1 MTSQTDREAKTAAA
15 EERRPSRNIG
25 LDLVRVTEA
34 AAIRSG
40 RLIGS
45 GRRDDAYRV
54 ASGAMWHALE
64 DVDING
70 TIVIGEEGR
79 LGGATPLDT
88 GQRVGNGEGP
98 AVDVVVD
105 PIDGTELLIRGHPG
119 ALSLVGVAPQG
130 AMYSPAPAVYM
141 EKIVVDADAAHALV
155 PECIDAPAAW
165 TLALVARVKEK
176 AVRDLSVIVLDR
188 PRHSHLMEEIRA
200 AGARIL
206 LRDEGDAEGALVAA
220 TPGTGVDLLMGVG
233 GVSEGVIA
241 ACAVKAMNGAMLAR
255 LAPQTE
261 QERAQIIA
269 ASMDPQRVFTADD
282 LVAGDQIFFAATG
295 ITDSTLLKSVR
306 YYGRKVETHSLL
318 LRSETRT
325 RRFIRMEYVMG
336 EDEERELS

>member
-1 MTSQTDREAKTAAA
+1 MSTEPK
-15 EERRPSRNIG
+15 PSRNIG

-34 AAIRSG
+34 AAIRAG

-45 GRRDDAYRV
+45 GRREEAYQL
-54 ASGAMWHALE
+54 AAGAMWTALGE
-64 DVDING
+64 VGIDG

-79 LGGATPLDT
+79 LGDKTPLDT
-88 GQRVGNGEGP
+88 GQKVGNGNGP
-98 AVDVVVD
+98 PVDVVVD

-130 AMYSPAPAVYM
+130 TMYSPSPAVYM
-141 EKIVVDADAAHALV
+141 EKIVVDVDSAHALV

-165 TLALVARVKEK
+165 TLALVARVKQK

-188 PRHSHLMEEIRA
+188 PRHADLIEEIRA

-206 LRDEGDAEGALVAA
+206 LRDEGDAEGALIAA
-220 TPGTGVDLLMGVG
+220 TPGTSVDVLMGTG

-261 QERAQIIA
+261 EERAEIVA
-269 ASMDPQRVFTADD
+269 AGMDPSRIFTAND
-282 LVAGDQIFFAATG
+282 LVGGNQIFFAATG
-295 ITDSTLLKSVR
+295 ITESTLLKSVQF
-306 YYGRKVETHSLL
+306 YGRTVETHSLL

-325 RRFIRMEYVMG
+325 RRFIRMQYVFDEA
-336 EDEERELS
+336 EDLEV

>member
-1 MTSQTDREAKTAAA
+1 MADEPK
-15 EERRPSRNIG
+15 PSRNIG

-34 AAIRSG
+34 AAIRAG

-45 GRRDDAYRV
+45 GRREDAYRV
-54 ASGAMWHALE
+54 AAGAMWTALSE
-64 DVDING
+64 VEIDG
-70 TIVIGEEGR
+70 TIVVGEEGR
-79 LGGATPLDT
+79 LGDKTPMDT
-88 GQRVGNGEGP
+88 GQKVGNGHGP
-98 AVDVVVD
+98 KVDVVVD

-119 ALSLVGVAPQG
+119 ALSLVGVAPRG

-141 EKIVVDADAAHALV
+141 EKIVVDVDAAHALV

-165 TLALVARVKEK
+165 TLALVARVKQK

-188 PRHSHLMEEIRA
+188 PRHADLIEEIRA

-206 LRDEGDAEGALVAA
+206 LRDEGDAEGALIAS
-220 TPGTGVDLLMGVG
+220 TPGTSVDILMGTG

-261 QERAQIIA
+261 QERAEIVA
-269 ASMDPQRVFTADD
+269 TGMDPERVFTADD
-282 LVAGDQIFFAATG
+282 LVEGNQIFFAATG
-295 ITDSTLLKSVR
+295 ITESTLLKSVQF
-306 YYGRKVETHSLL
+306 YGRRVETHSLL

-325 RRFIRMEYVMG
+325 RRFIRMQYVFG
-336 EDEERELS
+336 EAEDLDV

>member
-1 MTSQTDREAKTAAA
+1 MADTP
-15 EERRPSRNIG
+15 RPSRNIG

-34 AAIRSG
+34 AAIRAG

-54 ASGAMWHALE
+54 AAGAMWKALQ
-64 DVDING
+64 DVEIDG
-70 TIVIGEEGR
+70 TIIIGEEGR
-79 LGGATPLDT
+79 LGDATPLDT
-88 GQRVGNGEGP
+88 GQKVGNGEGP
-98 AVDVVVD
+98 QVDVVVD

-119 ALSLVGVAPQG
+119 ALSLVGVAPRG
-130 AMYSPAPAVYM
+130 SMYSPAPAVYM

-155 PECIDAPAAW
+155 EECIDAPAAW
-165 TLALVARVKEK
+165 TLALVARVKRK

-188 PRHSHLMEEIRA
+188 PRHADLIEEIRA

-220 TPGTGVDLLMGVG
+220 TPGTSVDVLMGIG

-255 LAPQTE
+255 LAPQTK
-261 QERAQIIA
+261 QERAEIVA
-269 ASMDPQRVFTADD
+269 AGMDPGRVFTSND
-282 LVAGDQIFFAATG
+282 LVSGNQIFFAATG
-295 ITDSTLLKSVR
+295 ITDSTLLKSVQ
-306 YYGRKVETHSLL
+306 YFGQKVETHSLL

-325 RRFIRMEYVMG
+325 RRFIRMEYILG
-336 EDEERELS
+336 EDEFSAS